1 MKLTEG
7 EKEIMED
14 FEVIRRFVSESDFS
28 DEIKEALMQSIAL
41 EVQGKAVSDY
51 LALVKQLASE
61 K

>member
-1 MKLTEG
+1 MKITED

-28 DEIKEALMQSIAL
+28 AEIKEALMQSIAL

-51 LALVKQLASE
+51 LALVKRLASE

>member
-1 MKLTEG
+1 LKLTEG

>member
-1 MKLTEG
+1 MKITED

-28 DEIKEALMQSIAL
+28 AEIKEALMQSIAL

>member
-1 MKLTEG
+1 
-7 EKEIMED
+7 MED